1 MARSPSRSQR
11 RDRTHTMP
19 ASNADQLP
27 NGPILPRSTRNLV
40 KSVAANKRHPGLQL
54 DKLSPVGAGDMKDQ
68 KSALEKVVGSR
79 CDGRLL
85 ADLRGRRDDTLKS
98 LNARRLRMTT
108 CGSLTLHLS
117 RSGALENAGIALHP
131 IYGFVYLPGSG
142 IKGLVRSWAETVWA
156 PAQSDKEKAWRTIE
170 KAFGWSPN
178 SEKHKFPQPKKGLT
192 GWRPSEI
199 EPPKGAA
206 TGRLV
211 FHDAWPLSWPRLI
224 VDVVNNH
231 HPDYYDG
238 KDDPGD
244 WEDPRPVYFLAVS
257 AGNQFDFAISDRK
270 PDDGLLN
277 LARGWLTDALTSE
290 GAGAK
295 TAAGYG
301 RFKQVEDEAAAMLS
315 PDFAKAGFASASSD
329 LKLVTPAFLAGASQ
343 QKDDCD
349 LRPAT
354 LRGLLRWW
362 WRTMHVAHLDRASLK
377 RLETAVWG
385 DAQSGSPVRIAVD
398 FIKGEIPWQHPDKRD
413 RQFQQEHSLPRPNFG
428 QQVTQGLFY
437 ASYGMAEKD
446 RGTKKEL
453 RRWFRP
459 AGSLWRVPLTA
470 RRGYFYKNKKAP
482 AIPLSLDL
490 LIEQANAAL
499 WLLTRF
505 GGAGSRSR
513 KGFGSFDDIEVQG
526 IGSIDDCIKV
536 AKRFRD
542 ACGLG
547 GRQGY
552 PVDAPALEDALT
564 MDDVATR
571 WEDPWYALDRTGMAL
586 QLFTKGLDSEKR
598 IALGLPRRVGTGR
611 NAQSLRAGQIDRHA
625 SPALWSLATRGD
637 GTLLIRLIAFPAAR
651 LPEKAASKTILQNL
665 IGFARQQLEQQAGR
679 SPRPSGRGGGRG
691 PSSTGRPATSP
702 QQADSLRPPQTS
714 PRADLPK
721 ANDRVKAE
729 LLKEKTKKG
738 GWKAKHLNSGLEGPI
753 QDTGNVPANAKPG
766 QHVELTVASANPREI
781 AFRWAEPRPPQKT
794 SGRNSKQGPRR
805 GGRR

>member
-1 MARSPSRSQR
+1 
-11 RDRTHTMP
+11 MP
-19 ASNADQLP
+19 ASNAGQLP

-40 KSVAANKRHPGLQL
+40 DKVVLNHRHPGLQL
-54 DKLSPVGAGDMKDQ
+54 DKLSPVGAGNMEDQ
-68 KSALEKVVGSR
+68 KSALEYVVGSH
-79 CDGRLL
+79 CDRQLL
-85 ADLRGRRDDTLKS
+85 ADLLARRDITLNK
-98 LNARRLRMTT
+98 LGARQLPMATS
-108 CGSLTLHLS
+108 GSLTLHLS

-156 PAQSDKEKAWRTIE
+156 PAQSDQEKAWRTIE
-170 KAFGWSPN
+170 KAFGWSPQ
-178 SEKHKFPQPKKGLT
+178 SENHKFPQPKKGLP

-199 EPPKGAA
+199 EAPKGAA
-206 TGRLV
+206 SGRLV

-244 WEDPRPVYFLAVS
+244 WEDPTLVYFLAIG

-301 RFKQVEDEAAAMLS
+301 RFEPVEMLS
-315 PDFAKAGFASASSD
+315 PDFAKAGFASASFD

-362 WRTMHVAHLDRASLK
+362 WRTMHAAHLDRASLK

-385 DAQSGSPVRIAVD
+385 DAESGSPVRIAVNLVEG
-398 FIKGEIPWQHPDKRD
+398 GEPRQHPDKQD
-413 RQFQQEHSLPRPNFG
+413 RQFQQEHDLRRP
-428 QQVTQGLFY
+428 QSSQRTIQGLFY

-446 RGTKKEL
+446 R
-453 RRWFRP
+453 RWFRP
-459 AGSLWRVPLTA
+459 AGSLWRVTLTA
-470 RRGYFYKNKKAP
+470 RRGYFHKNKKAP
-482 AIPLSLDL
+482 AIPLSPDL

-526 IGSIDDCIKV
+526 IGSMEDCIK
-536 AKRFRD
+536 AAARFRA
-542 ACGLG
+542 ACELNALQ
-547 GRQGY
+547 GRAVQ
-552 PVDAPALEDALT
+552 APALEEELILEQPTAW
-564 MDDVATR
+564 R
-571 WEDPWYALDRTGMAL
+571 DPWYALDQTGMAL
-586 QLFTKGLDSEKR
+586 QLFTKSLDSEKR
-598 IALGLPRRVGTGR
+598 IALGLPRRVGRGR

-625 SPALWSLATRGD
+625 SPALWSLAKSRN
-637 GTLLIRLIAFPAAR
+637 GTLLVRLIAFPAAR
-651 LPEKAASKTILQNL
+651 LPEKAASRTILQNL
-665 IGFARQQLEQQAGR
+665 IDSARRQLEQQAGQ
-679 SPRPSGRGGGRG
+679 SPRPSGRGGRG
-691 PSSTGRPATSP
+691 SP
-702 QQADSLRPPQTS
+702 K
-714 PRADLPK
+714 ADLPK
-721 ANDRVKAE
+721 ARDRVKAE
-729 LLKEKTKKG
+729 LLEEKTKKG
-738 GWKAKHLNSGLEGPI
+738 GWKAKHIDSGLSGPI
-753 QDTGNVPANAKPG
+753 QDTGNVPADAKPG
-766 QHVELTVASANPREI
+766 QPVELTVASVGSKEMQ
-781 AFRWAEPRPPQKT
+781 FKWAEPRPPKKT
-794 SGRNSKQGPRR
+794 SGRHSKQGPRR
-805 GGRR
+805 GSRR

>member
-27 NGPILPRSTRNLV
+27 NGPILPRSTCNLV
-40 KSVAANKRHPGLQL
+40 DKVVLNHRHAGLQL
-54 DKLSPVGAGDMKDQ
+54 DKLSSAGEMEKQ
-68 KSALEKVVGSR
+68 KLALVDVAHTCGDAKLLEMLINRR
-79 CDGRLL
+79 CAALNALRAERLL
-85 ADLRGRRDDTLKS
+85 
-98 LNARRLRMTT
+98 MTT
-108 CGSLTLHLS
+108 RGSLTLHLS

-131 IYGFVYLPGSG
+131 VYGFVYLPGSG

-156 PAQSDKEKAWRTIE
+156 PAQSDKKEAWRTIE
-170 KAFGWSPN
+170 KAFGWSPQ
-178 SEKHKFPQPKKGLT
+178 SENHKFPQPKKGLP

-199 EPPKGAA
+199 EAPKGAA
-206 TGRLV
+206 SGRLV

-244 WEDPRPVYFLAVS
+244 WEDPRPVYFLAIG

-270 PDDGLLN
+270 PDDGLLS

-301 RFKQVEDEAAAMLS
+301 RFEPVEMLS
-315 PDFAKAGFASASSD
+315 PDFAKAGFASASFD

-362 WRTMHVAHLDRASLK
+362 WRTMHAAHLDRASLK

-385 DAQSGSPVRIAVD
+385 DAESGSPVRIAVNLVEG
-398 FIKGEIPWQHPDKRD
+398 GEPRQHPDKQD
-413 RQFQQEHSLPRPNFG
+413 RQFQQEHGLRRP
-428 QQVTQGLFY
+428 QSSQRTIQGLFY

-446 RGTKKEL
+446 R
-453 RRWFRP
+453 RWFRP
-459 AGSLWRVPLTA
+459 AGSLWRVTLTA
-470 RRGYFYKNKKAP
+470 RRGYFDKNKKAP
-482 AIPLSLDL
+482 AIPLSPDL

-526 IGSIDDCIKV
+526 IGSMEDCIK
-536 AKRFRD
+536 AATRFRD

-547 GRQGY
+547 GRRGH
-552 PVDAPALEDALT
+552 PVDAPALEDVLT

-586 QLFTKGLDSEKR
+586 QLFAKSLDSEKR
-598 IALGLPRRVGTGR
+598 IALGLPRRVGRGR

-625 SPALWSLATRGD
+625 SPALWSLAKSRN
-637 GTLLIRLIAFPAAR
+637 GTLLVRLIAFPAAR
-651 LPEKAASKTILQNL
+651 LPEKAASRTILQNL
-665 IGFARQQLEQQAGR
+665 IDFARQQLEQQAGQ
-679 SPRPSGRGGGRG
+679 SPRPSGRGGRG
-691 PSSTGRPATSP
+691 PSGTGRPDRRRSNRSAPS
-702 QQADSLRPPQTS
+702 RPPQGS
-714 PRADLPK
+714 PKADLPK
-721 ANDRVKAE
+721 AHDRVKAE
-729 LLKEKTKKG
+729 LLEEKTKKG
-738 GWKAKHLNSGLEGPI
+738 GWKAKHIDSGLSGPI
-753 QDTGNVPANAKPG
+753 QDAGNVPADAKPG
-766 QHVELTVASANPREI
+766 QPVELTVASVGSKEMQ
-781 AFRWAEPRPPQKT
+781 FKWAEPRPPKKT
-794 SGRNSKQGPRR
+794 SGRHSKQEPRR
-805 GGRR
+805 GSRR